1 MDYQEKFSQ
10 DNLLDKIQKIDKPFE
25 NASDKYP
32 CVPSTLTI
40 AISPYVPPRDNENQM
55 ELTVNKVYTEINL
68 VYWDEV
74 ANDVLEY
81 RPREKDKAKF
91 PKDFKILVKQIP
103 IRTLYEAEGCKVNYL
118 RLRGSAVCA
127 HIIEQKCLET
137 YRCKFIKN
145 SVKYRGVALV
155 AIEPMEMDVDVWIIS
170 LVKYEK
176 ESLTEWIDA
185 LNKNENVTKAR
196 SLTIRV
202 VYEAVLCLWKQGG
215 AYMDLKPANV
225 MVKNSKTASVEN
237 TEIKLIDLGCVC
249 YSNNVLEGETTFLPP
264 VVWTIADAEGKCTE
278 RVVPCTALTLIW
290 QIAVFYLYIYWPYE
304 SVVKRLAAV
313 DHEGNSIPNS
323 LCQADLATVNVVFS
337 EITSLLEKCDN
348 CPSDHFLE
356 NVKRCFEPIG
366 NNDWRTNPKVSPP
379 FSLENMYTDT
389 DTMNTGEEQRMNT
402 SSGGAGEPSGGSG
415 EKATDEGEE
424 FFYPKKL
431 VPCPNSTDSNFCL
444 IL

>member
-10 DNLLDKIQKIDKPFE
+10 DNLLDKIQKIDKRTFE
-25 NASDKYP
+25 SAADKYP

-55 ELTVNKVYTEINL
+55 ELTDNEIIL
-68 VYWDEV
+68 DYRDEV

-81 RPREKDKAKF
+81 RPREEDKAKF

-137 YRCKFIKN
+137 YRCIFIKN

-155 AIEPMEMDVDVWIIS
+155 AIEPMEMEVNMWINS

-249 YSNNVLEGETTFLPP
+249 YSNDVLKEETTFLPP
-264 VVWTIADAEGKCTE
+264 VAWTIAKAEGQCFE

-290 QIAVFYLYIYWPYE
+290 QIAVFYLYIYWPYK
-304 SVVKRLAAV
+304 SVVERLAAV

-323 LCQADLATVNVVFS
+323 LCQADLTSVNETF
-337 EITSLLEKCDN
+337 EKITALLVKCDN

-366 NNDWRTNPKVSPP
+366 NNDWRTNPEVSPP

-402 SSGGAGEPSGGSG
+402 SSGGSG

-424 FFYPKKL
+424 FFYPQKL
-431 VPCPNSTDSNFCL
+431 VPCPDSTDSNFV
-444 IL
+444 